1 MADVESG
8 PIIRTPRVPRGADY
22 SNYEDAVMT
31 IDCAPFWRKFGL
43 HRWPCV
49 PRHVWFVKDVCG
61 VICAFITWGLI
72 TYATFVVIFII
83 LLPEPG
89 QVHGIING
97 TLFVILAALAVASH
111 AKAMIT
117 DPVRNWWWSPIS
129 FTVFT
134 IQCWFSLLLDGCLS
148 LEIQGCQTGF
158 VMPRSTADRPRVG
171 RIAWYQKWTL
181 CYVYVQF
188 FLKSKGPFCNL
199 GKVRLQQQASIFCID
214 IFLIFEQKCSV
225 HILSRRDCS

>member
-1 MADVESG
+1 M
-8 PIIRTPRVPRGADY
+8 PRGADY

-117 DPVRNWWWSPIS
+117 DPVSNW
-129 FTVFT
+129 
-134 IQCWFSLLLDGCLS
+134 
-148 LEIQGCQTGF
+148 
-158 VMPRSTADRPRVG
+158 
-171 RIAWYQKWTL
+171 
-181 CYVYVQF
+181 
-188 FLKSKGPFCNL
+188 
-199 GKVRLQQQASIFCID
+199 
-214 IFLIFEQKCSV
+214 
-225 HILSRRDCS
+225 